1 VAKIPSIL
9 LEELDDAMI
18 GDTDAAALLGFA
30 EVSTTLSRII
40 AGMSAEALDELRAVS
55 KTREAVARAETSPGK
70 LGIIVCI
77 EGAFEPSLGFLLN
90 LAAT

>member
-18 GDTDAAALLGFA
+18 GDTDAAALPGFA

-40 AGMSAEALDELRAVS
+40 VGMSAEASDELRAVS
-55 KTREAVARAETSPGK
+55 KAREAVTRAEASPGK
-70 LGIIVCI
+70 METILCI
-77 EGAFEPSLGFLLN
+77 EGAL
-90 LAAT
+90 